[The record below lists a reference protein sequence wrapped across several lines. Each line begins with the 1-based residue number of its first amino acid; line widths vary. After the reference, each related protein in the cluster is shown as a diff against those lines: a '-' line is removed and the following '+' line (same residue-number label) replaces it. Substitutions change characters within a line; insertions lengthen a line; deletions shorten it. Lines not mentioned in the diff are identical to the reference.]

1 VEARFPWSPGGQPA
15 RRPGLGART
24 GPPRPLHDLERE
36 FLDTSTRADQ
46 HRARLGRHRARLGR
60 GRARLGRHRARLG
73 RHRARLGR
81 GRARLGRHRARLD
94 ARRIRRTRLLAAT
107 PAVFLV
113 ESLAA
118 TGLAVSYAVKANQQQ
133 INQQQIKASRQQVLA
148 VSRQLAAQS
157 ETLASSDPDPALLLA
172 PQAWRFHPTPEAR
185 RGALNLP
192 FPDSSPNATP

>member
-73 RHRARLGR
+73 RD
-81 GRARLGRHRARLD
+81 RARLGRHRARLD

-133 INQQQIKASRQQVLA
+133 INQQQIKASLQQVLA

-172 PQAWRFHPTPEAR
+172 PQAWRVHPTPEAR